1 MNCDHCGKYPAT
13 THITKTVNGKTTQW
27 NLCAHCAAEQ
37 GVNTAFGGLGFDLN
51 DFWGSLFLEPAK
63 RAPEDAVRCE
73 DCGRSFKEIAEMG
86 RPGCPSCYRTFYDR
100 LLPSIQ
106 RIHGKTQH
114 TGKVAE
120 KADESV
126 KKEHELKSLREQL
139 AAHIANQEYE
149 QCAALRD
156 RIRELEEGDAK

>member
-1 MNCDHCGKYPAT
+1 MLCEVCKKHVAT
-13 THITKTVNGKTTQW
+13 THITRTVNGKTTELH
-27 NLCAHCAAEQ
+27 LCAHCAAEQ
-37 GVNTAFGGLGFDLN
+37 GLQSTLGGFGFDLN
-51 DFWGSLFLEPAK
+51 DFWGSFFSEPMLAST
-63 RAPEDAVRCE
+63 EDTVRCA
-73 DCGRSFKEIAEMG
+73 DCGRSFKDIAKHG
-86 RPGCPSCYRTFYDR
+86 RPGCPTCYRTFYDK

-120 KADESV
+120 KAEDTV
-126 KKEHELKSLREQL
+126 KKERELKALREEL

-156 RIRELEEGDAK
+156 RIRELEGEGD

>member
-1 MNCDHCGKYPAT
+1 M
-13 THITKTVNGKTTQW
+13 
-27 NLCAHCAAEQ
+27 
-37 GVNTAFGGLGFDLN
+37 
-51 DFWGSLFLEPAK
+51 
-63 RAPEDAVRCE
+63 RCE
-73 DCGRSFKEIAEMG
+73 DCCHSFKEIAELG

-114 TGKVAE
+114 TGKIAE
-120 KADESV
+120 KADDSL
-126 KKEHELKSLREQL
+126 KKEHELKELREQL

-156 RIRELEEGDAK
+156 RIRALEEGDAQ

>member
-1 MNCDHCGKYPAT
+1 MLCEHCGKRPAT
-13 THITKTVNGKTTQW
+13 THITRTVNGKTAQW
-27 NLCAHCAAEQ
+27 NLCAQCAAEQ
-37 GVNTAFGGLGFDLN
+37 GFNTSFGGLGFDLN
-51 DFWGSLFLEPAK
+51 DFWGSLFSEPAK
-63 RAPEDAVRCE
+63 HAPEDTARCE
-73 DCGRSFKEIAEMG
+73 DCGHSFKEIAELG
-86 RPGCPSCYRTFYDR
+86 RPGCATCYRTFYNR

-114 TGKVAE
+114 TGKIAD
-120 KADESV
+120 KADETI

-156 RIRELEEGDAK
+156 RIRELEEGAQ